1 MINPNCL
8 KTSSSLVVCFC
19 FFMQFGKSVA
29 SHTRISYDLEV
40 IQFCS
45 GFLSWSVEP
54 LCMVKLPVTTH
65 LLELKLWSGRWERFL
80 YYFFVLCQ
88 YEKSHDFRKLKFS
101 FSRLIS

>member
-8 KTSSSLVVCFC
+8 KTSSLEVCFC
-19 FFMQFGKSVA
+19 FFVQFG
-29 SHTRISYDLEV
+29 RIGSLPYTNIVRPRSDTVLLWV
-40 IQFCS
+40 
-45 GFLSWSVEP
+45 LSWSVEP
-54 LCMVKLPVTTH
+54 LCMVELPVITH

-101 FSRLIS
+101 FSRLMS